1 MFKYFLNRKLFSS
14 EYQYFILELF
24 LNILDYYYNSEI
36 YVFLMHLCRNLNSRS
51 TEIYR
56 EIQASGSNLNL
67 YLDNK
72 KLILFN
78 SNKPKIKT
86 VLNKNYS
93 SQILNLFKH
102 FIIYFYN
109 IFLKTKEKNY
119 FGCMVDILK
128 FLLNDQLECADYLI
142 EEFCNSSTIVEYLI
156 NCPLYDIKKI
166 IVGILYCAMGKSF
179 KENEFSKVKKEEK
192 INQNIAEKEEY
203 QIIQK
208 SSNEDE
214 ELARILQNEERK
226 GYSYDYEKN
235 NPLEYE
241 KIPKN
246 ILKMIYNILHIIR
259 DSKYNQMN
267 EHKFLYFTIYKF
279 SLISQKCRE
288 FLIYKCR
295 VFELLCL
302 ILHNDHQLNDYKIKD
317 IILSTYIGPYTVSHN
332 ILNQQESDELTIIKD
347 KGGIYRNEN
356 YVYMLFFYLLSY
368 TPSKDI
374 PQDNIV
380 YDSGYSLEN
389 KNFLNALLNN
399 IRTKQDAFGF
409 SNYINEKSKNS
420 KSKINNVYDVLGDRF
435 LTIDNNDKINYE
447 YNNYK
452 NFVNNNMNENPN
464 KDDPGINPK
473 YLIMIL
479 KKFILSQLP
488 KQDYVKK
495 GIKLIFYLFSKNQRY
510 YSYSMMLIDL
520 IIELFTND
528 LKEYSENFLDDLEN
542 ILKWLENWPIPP
554 IKYNIEGIS
563 MYKKMKINYD
573 SNLSEETKNEF
584 NNIELVKTQKKID
597 KIYDI
602 LSDNIKDNNENNYK
616 NDLDL
621 SDFKFIIGDTILYQN
636 KERVVEE
643 ALDEQLKISVDI
655 DMKNANKNTINNYN
669 KKEIW
674 IEIDDPTI
682 EIKELKGK

>member
-1 MFKYFLNRKLFSS
+1 M
-14 EYQYFILELF
+14 
-24 LNILDYYYNSEI
+24 
-36 YVFLMHLCRNLNSRS
+36 
-51 TEIYR
+51 
-56 EIQASGSNLNL
+56 
-67 YLDNK
+67 
-72 KLILFN
+72 
-78 SNKPKIKT
+78 
-86 VLNKNYS
+86 
-93 SQILNLFKH
+93 
-102 FIIYFYN
+102 
-109 IFLKTKEKNY
+109 
-119 FGCMVDILK
+119 
-128 FLLNDQLECADYLI
+128 
-142 EEFCNSSTIVEYLI
+142 
-156 NCPLYDIKKI
+156 
-166 IVGILYCAMGKSF
+166 
-179 KENEFSKVKKEEK
+179 
-192 INQNIAEKEEY
+192 
-203 QIIQK
+203 
-208 SSNEDE
+208 
-214 ELARILQNEERK
+214 
-226 GYSYDYEKN
+226 
-235 NPLEYE
+235 
-241 KIPKN
+241 
-246 ILKMIYNILHIIR
+246 
-259 DSKYNQMN
+259 
-267 EHKFLYFTIYKF
+267 
-279 SLISQKCRE
+279 
-288 FLIYKCR
+288 
-295 VFELLCL
+295 
-302 ILHNDHQLNDYKIKD
+302 
-317 IILSTYIGPYTVSHN
+317 
-332 ILNQQESDELTIIKD
+332 NQQESDELTIIKD

-374 PQDNIV
+374 PSDNIV

-399 IRTKQDAFGF
+399 VRTKQDAFGL

-452 NFVNNNMNENPN
+452 NYANNNMNENPN

-495 GIKLIFYLFSKNQRY
+495 GIKLIFYLFSKNQKY

-528 LKEYSENFLDDLEN
+528 LKKYSENFLDDLEN

-554 IKYNIEGIS
+554 TKYNIEGIS

-573 SNLSEETKNEF
+573 SNLSEEIKNEF